1 MRTPLEV
8 LRLYRDHD
16 YSLRDLVESR
26 AERERDRPLIWFDGV
41 ESSWAEVQR
50 RAAGAAAAL
59 AAQGVKH
66 GDRIAIMARNSPDHL
81 ILLLALGRLG
91 AIMVPVNPEF
101 GAEETRFVLDHAD
114 VGGVLASAETIG
126 TVRAAVAEMN
136 PKPWLVSL
144 DGADAETPA
153 FADLIAAGR
162 GLPVPNAGKADDA
175 VIIIF
180 TSGSTGFPKAVL
192 HSQRNFLTAG
202 EAFISRVRLQET
214 DRLMIVL
221 PMYHINAVFYS
232 VAGTLAAGASMAIV
246 PKFSASRFWEVAVD
260 SGATEA
266 NVIEAMGAI
275 LKERQR
281 SEFRPEHRIRAIYGV
296 RPWLIETFNKEF
308 HVPTCVGGYGMS
320 EIPGVISTPLD
331 RPNAPGSMGVVGSHP
346 DPARPWAECRV
357 VDDDGRDLGDD
368 QVGELLVRTPIVMKG
383 YFRDPEQTDAAF
395 VDGWFRTGDLVRR
408 DKDGF
413 YTFVSRKKDIIRRRG
428 ENISGA
434 EIDRIVMEHP
444 GVEQVAA
451 IAVPAA
457 LGEDDILVAVV
468 KRQGAM
474 VEASEIADWCA
485 ERLAPMKVPRY
496 VAFLDRLPYTPTSKI
511 NKNALRED
519 KTLVAC
525 ATDFGD
531 RTRRPPKRSA

>member
-8 LRLYRDHD
+8 LRLYREHD
-16 YSLRDLVESR
+16 YSLRDLIGSR
-26 AERERDRPLIWFDGV
+26 SERDPDRPLIWFDGV
-41 ESSWAEVQR
+41 ESSWSEVQE

-59 AAQGVKH
+59 AAHGVRH
-66 GDRIAIMARNSPDHL
+66 GDRIAIMARNSPDHV

-101 GAEETRFVLDHAD
+101 GAEETRFVLSHAD
-114 VGGVLASAETIG
+114 VGGVLVSADTIG
-126 TVRAAVAEMN
+126 TVRAAIAEID

-144 DGADAETPA
+144 DRADAATPA
-153 FADLIAAGR
+153 FADLIGARKGQPAPDAGT
-162 GLPVPNAGKADDA
+162 ADDP

-214 DRLMIVL
+214 DRLLIVL
-221 PMYHINAVFYS
+221 PMYHINAMFYS
-232 VAGTLAAGASMAIV
+232 VAGTLASGASMAIV
-246 PKFSASRFWEVAVD
+246 PKFSASRFWDIAVE
-260 SGATEA
+260 SKATEA
-266 NVIEAMGAI
+266 NVIESMGAI
-275 LKERQR
+275 LKERPR
-281 SEFRPEHRIRAIYGV
+281 TEFRAEHAIRAIYGV

-308 HVPTCVGGYGMS
+308 HVQTCVGGYGMS

-346 DPARPWAECRV
+346 DPARPWAECRI
-357 VDDDGRDLGDD
+357 VDEEGRDLGDGET
-368 QVGELLVRTPIVMKG
+368 GELLVRTPIVMKG
-383 YFRDPEQTDAAF
+383 YFRDPEQTKAAF

-408 DKDGF
+408 DRDGF

-444 GVEQVAA
+444 AVEQVAA

-468 KRQGAM
+468 KRKGAT

-496 VAFLDRLPYTPTSKI
+496 VAFLDGLPLTPTAKI

-519 KTLVAC
+519 KTLVAR
-525 ATDFGD
+525 AADFGD
-531 RTRRPPKRSA
+531 RTRRPPGRSA

>member
-1 MRTPLEV
+1 ME
-8 LRLYRDHD
+8 
-16 YSLRDLVESR
+16 
-26 AERERDRPLIWFDGV
+26 
-41 ESSWAEVQR
+41 
-50 RAAGAAAAL
+50 
-59 AAQGVKH
+59 
-66 GDRIAIMARNSPDHL
+66 
-81 ILLLALGRLG
+81 
-91 AIMVPVNPEF
+91 
-101 GAEETRFVLDHAD
+101 
-114 VGGVLASAETIG
+114 
-126 TVRAAVAEMN
+126 
-136 PKPWLVSL
+136 PKPWLASL
-144 DGADAETPA
+144 DGIDAATPV
-153 FADLIAAGR
+153 FTDLVAAGR
-162 GLPVPNAGKADDA
+162 GQPIPDAGKADDP

-214 DRLMIVL
+214 DRLLIVL
-221 PMYHINAVFYS
+221 PMYHINAMFYS

-246 PKFSASRFWEVAVD
+246 PKFSASRFWETAVD

-275 LKERQR
+275 LKERPR
-281 SEFRPEHRIRAIYGV
+281 SEFRPEHRIRAMYGV
-296 RPWLIETFNKEF
+296 RPWLIETFDKEF

-357 VDDDGRDLGDD
+357 VDDEGRDLGDD
-368 QVGELLVRTPIVMKG
+368 QTGELLVRTPIVMKG
-383 YFRDPEQTDAAF
+383 YFRDPEQTETAF

-408 DKDGF
+408 DKNGF

-434 EIDRIVMEHP
+434 EIDRVIMEHP
-444 GVEQVAA
+444 AVEQVAA

-468 KRQGAM
+468 KRKAAEL
-474 VEASEIADWCA
+474 EALEIADWCA

-496 VAFLDRLPYTPTSKI
+496 VAFLDRLPLTPTAKI

-519 KTLVAC
+519 KALVTQ
-525 ATDFGD
+525 ATDFGE
-531 RTRRPPKRSA
+531 RTRRPPNRSA

>member
-16 YSLRDLVESR
+16 YSLRGLVDSR
-26 AERERDRPLIWFDGV
+26 SERDPGRQLIWFDGV
-41 ESSWAEVQR
+41 ELSWSEVQE
-50 RAAGAAAAL
+50 RAAGAAAAF

-66 GDRIAIMARNSPDHL
+66 GDRIAIMARNSPDHV

-101 GAEETRFVLDHAD
+101 GVEETRFVLSHAD
-114 VGGVLASAETIG
+114 VGGVLVSADTIE
-126 TVRAAVAEMN
+126 TVRATGAEID
-136 PKPWLVSL
+136 PKPWLISL
-144 DGADAETPA
+144 GGDDAAAPA
-153 FADLIAAGR
+153 FADLID
-162 GLPVPNAGKADDA
+162 AGKDRPAPDAGTADDP

-214 DRLMIVL
+214 DRLLIVL
-221 PMYHINAVFYS
+221 PMYHINAMFYS
-232 VAGTLAAGASMAIV
+232 VAGTLASGASMAIV
-246 PKFSASRFWEVAVD
+246 PKFSASRFWEIAVEC
-260 SGATEA
+260 GATEA

-275 LKERQR
+275 LKERPR
-281 SEFRPEHRIRAIYGV
+281 SEFRPEHEIRTIYGV
-296 RPWLIETFNKEF
+296 RPWLIETFNEEF

-346 DPARPWAECRV
+346 DPARPWAECRI
-357 VDDDGRDLGDD
+357 VDEEGRDLGDD

-383 YFRDPEQTDAAF
+383 YFRDPQQTEAAF

-444 GVEQVAA
+444 AVEQVAA

-468 KRQGAM
+468 KRKGAT

-496 VAFLDRLPYTPTSKI
+496 VAFLDGLPLTPTAKI

-519 KTLVAC
+519 RTLVAR
-525 ATDFGD
+525 AADFGD
-531 RTRRPPKRSA
+531 RTRRPPGRSA

>member
-1 MRTPLEV
+1 
-8 LRLYRDHD
+8 
-16 YSLRDLVESR
+16 
-26 AERERDRPLIWFDGV
+26 
-41 ESSWAEVQR
+41 
-50 RAAGAAAAL
+50 
-59 AAQGVKH
+59 
-66 GDRIAIMARNSPDHL
+66 
-81 ILLLALGRLG
+81 
-91 AIMVPVNPEF
+91 
-101 GAEETRFVLDHAD
+101 
-114 VGGVLASAETIG
+114 
-126 TVRAAVAEMN
+126 
-136 PKPWLVSL
+136 
-144 DGADAETPA
+144 
-153 FADLIAAGR
+153 
-162 GLPVPNAGKADDA
+162 VPNAGKADDA

-202 EAFISRVRLQET
+202 EAFVSRVRLQET

-221 PMYHINAVFYS
+221 PMYHINAMFYS

-444 GVEQVAA
+444 AVSEVAA

-468 KRQGAM
+468 KRKGAM

-496 VAFLDRLPYTPTSKI
+496 VAFLDRLPYTATSKI

-519 KTLVAC
+519 KTLVAR
-525 ATDFGD
+525 AADFGD